1 MKVVIAIDSYKG
13 SVTSLQAGEAAKA
26 GVLAVC
32 PGAKVEVLPLADGGE
47 GTVEA
52 LTVALGGHLVEVDVT
67 GPMEEKE
74 TAVYGFMEE
83 TGTAV
88 MEMAQA
94 AGLPMVPVEER
105 NPMKATSFGVGEQI
119 ADAVKKGC
127 RHIWMG
133 IGGSA
138 TNDGGVGMLQALGWR
153 FLDKEGN
160 EVAKGGQ
167 GLADIC
173 TIDDSQV
180 LPGVK
185 ETVFEIA
192 CDVENPLCGPKG
204 ASAIYGPQKGATE
217 EMVAQLDAGLSH
229 FADVAEAWLGKSGRN
244 LPGSGAAGGLGFAL
258 TAFLGG
264 NLKSGIEMVLDA
276 MDMDAHLQGADV
288 VITGEGRLDG
298 QTAMG
303 KAPVGVAKRAKEAG
317 AVVIAV
323 AGCTE
328 DAAVACN
335 AAGIDAFF
343 AVTDRAMTLQ
353 EAMDQKTTEKNI
365 KKTTEQAMRLYLA
378 AKKENY

>member
-13 SVTSLQAGEAAKA
+13 SVSSLQAGQAAKA
-26 GVLAVC
+26 GVLAAA
-32 PGAKVEVLPLADGGE
+32 PAAQVEVLPLADGGE

-52 LTVALGGHLVEVDVT
+52 LTAALGGDLVQVDVT
-67 GPMEEKE
+67 GPMGEGERATYGSMKE
-74 TAVYGFMEE
+74 TA
-83 TGTAV
+83 TAV

-94 AGLPMVPVEER
+94 AGLPMVPAEER
-105 NPMKATSFGVGEQI
+105 NPMEATSFGVGEMMAHAI
-119 ADAVKKGC
+119 KNGC
-127 RHIWMG
+127 RRIWMG

-138 TNDGGVGMLQALGWR
+138 TNDGGLGMLQALGWR
-153 FLDKEGN
+153 FLDKEGK
-160 EVAKGGQ
+160 EVAQGAKG
-167 GLADIC
+167 LVDIC

-185 ETVFEIA
+185 ETVLEIA

-204 ASAIYGPQKGATE
+204 ASAIYGPQKGATK
-217 EMVAQLDAGLSH
+217 EMVAQLDEGLSH
-229 FADVAEAWLGKSGRN
+229 FADVAEAFLGKSVRN

-258 TAFLGG
+258 TAFLNGS
-264 NLKSGIEMVLDA
+264 LKSGIEMVLDA

-303 KAPVGVAKRAKEAG
+303 KAPVGVAKRAKKAG

-328 DAAVACN
+328 DEAVACN
-335 AAGIDAFF
+335 QAGIDAFF

-365 KKTTEQAMRLYLA
+365 KKTAEQAMRLYLA
-378 AKKENY
+378 AKKEK

>member
-26 GVLAVC
+26 GVLAAC

-52 LTVALGGHLVEVDVT
+52 LTVALGGQLVEVDVT
-67 GPMEEKE
+67 GPMEERE
-74 TAVYGFMEE
+74 MAVYGFMEE

-160 EVAKGGQ
+160 EVVKGGQ

-185 ETVFEIA
+185 ETIFEIA

-229 FADVAEAWLGKSGRN
+229 FADVAEAFLEKSGRN

-378 AKKENY
+378 AKKEK

>member
-13 SVTSLQAGEAAKA
+13 SVSSLQAGKAAKA
-26 GVLAVC
+26 GVLA
-32 PGAKVEVLPLADGGE
+32 ADDAAQVEVLPLADGGE

-52 LTVALGGHLVEVDVT
+52 LTAALGGHLVEVDVT
-67 GPMEEKE
+67 GPMEERE

-94 AGLPMVPVEER
+94 AGLPMVPLEER
-105 NPMKATSFGVGEQI
+105 NPMKATSFGVGEMVAHAIQQ
-119 ADAVKKGC
+119 GC
-127 RHIWMG
+127 RRIWMG

-160 EVAKGGQ
+160 EVARGGKA
-167 GLADIC
+167 LADIC
-173 TIDDSQV
+173 AIDDSQV

-192 CDVENPLCGPKG
+192 CDVENPLCGPQG
-204 ASAIYGPQKGATE
+204 ASAVYGPQKGATE
-217 EMVAQLDAGLSH
+217 ERVAQLDAGLSH
-229 FADVAEAWLGKSGRN
+229 FADVAEAFLGKSVRN

-264 NLKSGIEMVLDA
+264 TLKSGIEMVLDA
-276 MDMDAHLQGADV
+276 MDMDTHLQGADV

-328 DAAVACN
+328 DAAAACN
-335 AAGIDAFF
+335 GAGIDAFF

-365 KKTTEQAMRLYLA
+365 KKTTEQAMRLFLA
-378 AKKENY
+378 AKKQK

>member
-26 GVLAVC
+26 GVLAAC

-67 GPMEEKE
+67 GPMEERE
-74 TAVYGFMEE
+74 MAVYGFMEE

-94 AGLPMVPVEER
+94 AGLPMVSLEER

-133 IGGSA
+133 IGGST

-160 EVAKGGQ
+160 EVVKGGQ

-335 AAGIDAFF
+335 QAGIDAFF